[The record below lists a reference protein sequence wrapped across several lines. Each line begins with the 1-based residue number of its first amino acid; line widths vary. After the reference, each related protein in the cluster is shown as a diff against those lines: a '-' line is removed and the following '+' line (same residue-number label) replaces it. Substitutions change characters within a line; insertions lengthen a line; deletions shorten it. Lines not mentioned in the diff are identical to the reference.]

1 MQINRIFKYLV
12 CALVIHTAIAYLPR
26 EIIPFEESI
35 IIIIL
40 CIAMLFVL
48 DCISDN
54 KNEQFNNVI
63 ENLDVDRSIDGNVN
77 ILTEL
82 EEKGILDKK
91 SINTL
96 KNVCNEDEDKCTNYL
111 NNMKITDNEKLELQM
126 VFGFSKFLP
135 VTNLFYQGRLD
146 RKQAM
151 DIIYAISTESNTIL
165 EVLLSKYL
173 QNNLISDDDKEK
185 ILALSNLGEDHNQ
198 GRLILSN
205 MIFDN
210 KISLEKSKEI
220 NQKCTSKSLS
230 ECSIYLK
237 NEIDKGTLNAID
249 SVSILQGY
257 NKPNINDDGKFGQL
271 SYNKSYDDQ
280 DFINQD
286 NIDILKDQLPKLKN
300 DRKIFDSEFKDE
312 EYDEFNDFELGTDNY
327 VDIQIPGTQKIN
339 HKYSQYYDEDSDM
352 KFNKIKP
359 LVPLGKYSKNYTNKF
374 DHGFDYLKTHK
385 WRPPEYDIKQCKI
398 DKCDTCEESNNYPIE
413 LTNFNNSRKLLEP
426 DNINTNYLDD
436 KLNTGRN

>member
-54 KNEQFNNVI
+54 KTEQFNNII
-63 ENLDVDRSIDGNVN
+63 ENLDVDRSIDEKVT

-82 EEKGILDKK
+82 EEKGTLDKK

-96 KNVCNEDEDKCTNYL
+96 KNVCSNDEEKCTNYL

-126 VFGFSKFLP
+126 VFGYSKFLP
-135 VTNLFYQGRLD
+135 ITNLFYQGRLD

-151 DIIYAISTESNTIL
+151 DIVYAISTESSTIL
-165 EVLLSKYL
+165 DVLLSKNL
-173 QNNLISDDDKEK
+173 KDKLISEDDKEK
-185 ILALSNLGEDHNQ
+185 IIALSNLDEDYNQ

-205 MIFDN
+205 MIFDD

-220 NQKCTSKSLS
+220 NQKCTSSSLS
-230 ECSIYLK
+230 ECSTYLR
-237 NEIDKGTLNAID
+237 NQIDKGVLNEVNA
-249 SVSILQGY
+249 VSILRGY
-257 NKPNINDDGKFGQL
+257 NRPNINVDGKFGEL
-271 SYNKSYDDQ
+271 SYNKSYDNQ
-280 DFINQD
+280 DFIDKD
-286 NIDILKDQLPKLKN
+286 NVDILKDQLPKLKN

-312 EYDEFNDFELGTDNY
+312 EYDEFNDFDLGTDNY
-327 VDIQIPGTQKIN
+327 VDIQIPGKQKIK
-339 HKYSQYYDEDSDM
+339 HKYSQYYDENSDM

-359 LVPLGKYSKNYTNKF
+359 LVPLGKYSKSFTNKF

-398 DKCDTCEESNNYPIE
+398 DKCDTCEEHNNYPIE
-413 LTNFNNSRKLLEP
+413 LSNFNNSRKLLEP
-426 DNINTNYLDD
+426 DNIEVNYLED